1 MMSLALEWTIQQI
14 ELRFAW
20 LSLSRRK
27 AVAFVRP
34 RSRVA
39 LRRKMLGLAV
49 RVAHRI

>member
-1 MMSLALEWTIQQI
+1 MMSLALEWTFQHI
-14 ELRFAW
+14 ELQSVR